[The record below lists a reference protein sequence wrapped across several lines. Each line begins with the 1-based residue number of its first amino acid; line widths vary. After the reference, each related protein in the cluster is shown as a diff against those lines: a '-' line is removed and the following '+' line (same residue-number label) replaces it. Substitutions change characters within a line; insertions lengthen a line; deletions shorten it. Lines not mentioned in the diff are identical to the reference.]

1 MFEAWHDCVLLIQE
15 RLLCAIPV
23 VKYRSLVVLFRCPA
37 TKAHQVDWNCLREST
52 LIENAFHTVAA
63 RESFAAPVE
72 AVPPFA
78 PSAAALVPFY
88 RLAKCNEDGR
98 CERLRFASA
107 KPQGSAGSHK
117 DNIPIILAN
126 LEGHLVKTNPGAI
139 EELASHTQGQ
149 SIAQVAGVIKV
160 QIDYTLDQFNLDPD
174 CF

>member
-1 MFEAWHDCVLLIQE
+1 M
-15 RLLCAIPV
+15 PV

-37 TKAHQVDWNCLREST
+37 TKAHQVDWNCLRESM
-52 LIENAFHTVAA
+52 LIENSFHTVAA

-149 SIAQVAGVIKV
+149 RITQVAIVITASSHFS
-160 QIDYTLDQFNLDPD
+160 IP
-174 CF
+174 